1 MADER
6 LGLIERGL
14 ERAAERLGD
23 ITPLVMAQF
32 YARFPDARASFVHH
46 AAWHPERLEAEMVD
60 NALYCAMTWFE
71 RRSEI
76 EIIFDQSVP
85 HHQHTLKIP
94 PEWYGGLI
102 GAVLDV
108 LEPTVPGDEVEERA
122 AWAAL
127 RAGLLDRIA
136 SNADV

>member
-1 MADER
+1 MADARRE
-6 LGLIERGL
+6 LIEQGL
-14 ERAAERLGD
+14 ERAAEALGD
-23 ITPLVMAQF
+23 ITAPVMAAF
-32 YARFPDARASFVHH
+32 YARFPDARASFAHH
-46 AAWHPERLEAEMVD
+46 ASHNPERLEAEMVD

-85 HHQHTLKIP
+85 HHQHTLKIR

-102 GAVLDV
+102 AAMLDV
-108 LEPTVPGDEVEERA
+108 LEPTVPMDAVDERA

-127 RAGLLDRIA
+127 REGLVGRVM

>member
-1 MADER
+1 MSRER
-6 LGLIERGL
+6 QAAVDAAL

-23 ITPLVMAQF
+23 VVPLVMAAF

-46 AAWHPERLEAEMVD
+46 ASWHPERLEAEMVD
-60 NALYCAMTWFE
+60 NALYCAMTWFQ

-102 GAVLDV
+102 EATLDV
-108 LEPTVPGDEVEERA
+108 LEPTVPVDAGEERA

-136 SNADV
+136 SNANV

>member
-14 ERAAERLGD
+14 ERAAEQLGD
-23 ITPLVMAQF
+23 ITPLVMAAF

-46 AAWHPERLEAEMVD
+46 ASWNPERLEAEMVD

-94 PEWYGGLI
+94 PEWYGGLL
-102 GAVLDV
+102 AATLDV
-108 LEPTVPGDEVEERA
+108 LEPTVPEDALEERS

-127 RAGLLDRIA
+127 RSGLLERVA